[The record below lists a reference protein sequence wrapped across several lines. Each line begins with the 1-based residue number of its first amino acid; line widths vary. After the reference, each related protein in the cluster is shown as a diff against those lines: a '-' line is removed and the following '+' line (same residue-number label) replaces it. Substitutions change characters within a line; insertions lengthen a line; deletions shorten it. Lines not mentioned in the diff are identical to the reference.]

1 MRWFFLVGFMGTGK
15 TTLGKAVAARLSL
28 PFFDLDAV
36 VEQDAGRNI
45 SEIFETEGEESFRK
59 RETKALLKTLEQQ
72 AEGVVA
78 TGGGAFTIE
87 ENRRIMKEAGISV
100 WLDVPMEELVTR
112 VRGDGRP
119 LWKNPAQSRALA
131 EQRRDYYC
139 LANLHVEL
147 ESQSIEKNV
156 TRLYQLLAP
165 HRSDS

>member
-1 MRWFFLVGFMGTGK
+1 MTWFFLVGFMGTGK

-28 PFFDLDAV
+28 PFFDLDDV
-36 VEQDAGRNI
+36 VEQDAGGNI
-45 SEIFETEGEESFRK
+45 PDIFETEGEESFRK
-59 RETKALLKTLEQQ
+59 RETKALLRTLEQQ
-72 AEGVVA
+72 AEGVLA

-100 WLDVPMEELVTR
+100 WLDVPMDELVTR
-112 VRGDGRP
+112 VRDDGRP
-119 LWKNPAQSRALA
+119 LWKNPAQLRALA

-147 ESQSIEKNV
+147 ESQSIEQNA
-156 TRLYQLLAP
+156 TRLCQLLAP